1 MPQTQQTIKMAY
13 ETFASSRQERVL
25 TDADG
30 KETRI
35 LFTMR
40 ALGEAEKV
48 VGKPIMGILDD
59 LVQNRGSIDDIAGL
73 LRAGMEAARR
83 DAKQPG
89 RVVSMA
95 DAYDVMEA
103 CGFAQ
108 TTATVGE
115 AIAGVISYTPESP
128 N

>member
-1 MPQTQQTIKMAY
+1 MTT
-13 ETFASSRQERVL
+13 RQERTL

-59 LVQNRGSIDDIAGL
+59 LVQNKGSIEDIAGL

-89 RVVSMA
+89 RVVSMI
-95 DAYDVMEA
+95 DAYEVMEA
-103 CGFAQ
+103 CGFTQ
-108 TTATVGE
+108 TVSMVGE
-115 AIAGVISYTPESP
+115 AIAGVISYSPESP